1 MTTGFIDFFAWIGWA
16 YDLKTVSVTMIN
28 RRAARTGD
36 GSREPVPT
44 ENDELTENDNQT
56 QNHHH
61 HGHSHDNCVWGWDDK
76 DMPEEDKKDV
86 QIYNK
91 SD

>member
-1 MTTGFIDFFAWIGWA
+1 MQ
-16 YDLKTVSVTMIN
+16 
-28 RRAARTGD
+28 
-36 GSREPVPT
+36 VPSGKYSPI
-44 ENDELTENDNQT
+44 ENDD
-56 QNHHH
+56 HRH

-91 SD
+91 RDWIPKNNSWPEKEMNSIYKIIERVILFIMKDLVILELD